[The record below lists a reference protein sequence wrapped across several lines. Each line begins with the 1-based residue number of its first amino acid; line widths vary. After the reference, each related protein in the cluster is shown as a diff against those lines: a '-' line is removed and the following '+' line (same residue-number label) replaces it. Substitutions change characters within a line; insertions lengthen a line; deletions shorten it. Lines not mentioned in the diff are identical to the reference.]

1 MGRGASGGAGGP
13 STGWV
18 ARAAAR
24 ARRPVKLKVETPGSL
39 VTGVGLGATLSRVLC
54 FFLTFLT
61 FFLFFSFPQ
70 FRTQP
75 EAEFEPLRYGFTA
88 LVIEVYR

>member
-54 FFLTFLT
+54 FF
-61 FFLFFSFPQ
+61 
-70 FRTQP
+70 
-75 EAEFEPLRYGFTA
+75 
-88 LVIEVYR
+88 

>member
-61 FFLFFSFPQ
+61 FFLFFPAVPNAT
-70 FRTQP
+70 RG
-75 EAEFEPLRYGFTA
+75 AEFEPLRYGFTA
-88 LVIEVYR
+88 LRL